1 VSVQACGRQKTRTD
15 SACCIDGI
23 VFGKSEI
30 LENERPPFDAFLSA
44 ILISAREYMN
54 KQIHV
59 MLHGIDSNR
68 SHQAKAMGQCVSIK
82 WLSTKFTVTQP
93 SIDAPSDPSRDCTR
107 DSTIE
112 RQENRE
118 S

>member
-1 VSVQACGRQKTRTD
+1 
-15 SACCIDGI
+15 
-23 VFGKSEI
+23 
-30 LENERPPFDAFLSA
+30 
-44 ILISAREYMN
+44 MN

-118 S
+118 SWCQVCGQRLYSGVSEQKQL